1 MVKLELCTVL
11 VGMQDG
17 VATMENIIEVPQS
30 AKNRT
35 TMWYSHPTSEYLFKI
50 IEIRILDTR
59 TSMLISELFAIN
71 SWDVEIT

>member
-35 TMWYSHPTSEYLFKI
+35 TM
-50 IEIRILDTR
+50 
-59 TSMLISELFAIN
+59 
-71 SWDVEIT
+71 